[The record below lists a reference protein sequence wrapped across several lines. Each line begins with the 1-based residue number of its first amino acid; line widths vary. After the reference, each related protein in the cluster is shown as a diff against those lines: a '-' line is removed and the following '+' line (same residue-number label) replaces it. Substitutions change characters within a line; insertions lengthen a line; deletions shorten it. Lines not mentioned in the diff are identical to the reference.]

1 MKLKNKIKKIKR
13 IKIKF
18 NTINNWHD
26 LNLPTHDQPPKKAQ
40 HSISNTVVKA
50 VIWPH
55 INTLLVPK
63 THKHLPPVDAWGTCT
78 S

>member
-1 MKLKNKIKKIKR
+1 MIPLNFYKQTLFMKRREKKR
-13 IKIKF
+13 SYW
-18 NTINNWHD
+18 NPTIV
-26 LNLPTHDQPPKKAQ
+26 NLPTHDQPSKKAQ

-63 THKHLPPVDAWGTCT
+63 THKRLPPVDA
-78 S
+78 